1 MVIGIEELERK
12 NEYLFLITEA
22 TVRLVIYN
30 RSLARS
36 VRIAYGSVQIGAGAR
51 RPREGVQRAG
61 VPGGRGWDSERD
73 VEALRPGLV
82 HEDGDK
88 DWGCFSFIFARFLL
102 LFLFHF
108 LFLSFLML
116 LFFLF
121 FVFFVF
127 FFSSPCF
134 SFYFSFFFLWLLFC
148 SLSLSLSL
156 SRSVS
161 LRLLFFLLRLYTL
174 LVVSSVPSA
183 SSLQTRRQS
192 KLKARLGCEWG
203 QHPERVSIPGRNN
216 RDCAYQASIIPPSP
230 DFNVGARA
238 TMHWGKK
245 DS

>member
-148 SLSLSLSL
+148 SLSLSLCL
-156 SRSVS
+156 SSSSVFS
-161 LRLLFFLLRLYTL
+161 SSTLHSSCRFVCALCFVAADKKAEQTESALRL
-174 LVVSSVPSA
+174 
-183 SSLQTRRQS
+183 
-192 KLKARLGCEWG
+192 
-203 QHPERVSIPGRNN
+203 
-216 RDCAYQASIIPPSP
+216 
-230 DFNVGARA
+230 
-238 TMHWGKK
+238 
-245 DS
+245 

>member
-1 MVIGIEELERK
+1 ML
-12 NEYLFLITEA
+12 LFHLRA
-22 TVRLVIYN
+22 LPPPLPLPLPLPLLFNAPFLSLLRL
-30 RSLARS
+30 
-36 VRIAYGSVQIGAGAR
+36 
-51 RPREGVQRAG
+51 
-61 VPGGRGWDSERD
+61 
-73 VEALRPGLV
+73 LR
-82 HEDGDK
+82 
-88 DWGCFSFIFARFLL
+88 L
-102 LFLFHF
+102 LFLFP
-108 LFLSFLML
+108 LLLILL
-116 LFFLF
+116 LFFLSL
-121 FVFFVF
+121 VA
-127 FFSSPCF
+127 
-134 SFYFSFFFLWLLFC
+134 FL
-148 SLSLSLSL
+148 LSLSL